1 MDLVMT
7 ALQFVGSC
15 LVLGLGLYLAVGAGQ
30 ELYRRRLV
38 ALPGFGTAAVLGGA
52 LMLLGGGAYVAFLAL
67 PL

>member
-1 MDLVMT
+1 MEMVMT
-7 ALQFVGSC
+7 AAQFVASC
-15 LVLGLGLYLAVGAGQ
+15 LALGLGLYLAVGAGQ

-52 LMLLGGGAYVAFLAL
+52 LVLLFGGAYAAFLVL